1 MTAAEPR
8 APRPDGTRPTLD
20 HATRSELTDLYARYT
35 HAFDEG
41 DADAVATLF
50 TREGEFIRRGAAPVR
65 GRDALAAMVR
75 AAAARG
81 AGTRH
86 LVTGVLVRPAPAGA
100 TGPTAHGTAYVQ
112 VVAVGDDAL
121 RLVAL
126 GRYEDEFAV
135 EDGAWRIRSRVF
147 EAFTSPALGGATL
160 AGPVEP
166 T

>member
-1 MTAAEPR
+1 MTAADRPTPDR
-8 APRPDGTRPTLD
+8 DPRPRLD
-20 HATRSELTDLYARYT
+20 DATRGQLTDVYARYT

-41 DADAVATLF
+41 DADAVAALF
-50 TREGEFIRRGAAPVR
+50 TRDGEFVRRGADPVQ
-65 GRDALAAMVR
+65 GREALAAMVR

-86 LVTGVLVRPAPAGA
+86 LVSGVLVAPGPEDA
-100 TGPTAHGTAYVQ
+100 TGPGTARGTAYVQ

-121 RLVAL
+121 RLIAL

-147 EAFTSPALGGATL
+147 EAFTPAALGGAAL

-166 T
+166 A